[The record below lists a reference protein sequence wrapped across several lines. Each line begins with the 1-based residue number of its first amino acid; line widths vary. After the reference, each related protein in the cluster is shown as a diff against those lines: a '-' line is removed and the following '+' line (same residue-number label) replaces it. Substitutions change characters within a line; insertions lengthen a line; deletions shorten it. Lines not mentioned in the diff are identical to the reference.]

1 MREDRVL
8 LEELCQILDLD
19 ASRVEDITVH
29 FLNPLRDLS
38 WEEQLK
44 YGDELLR
51 DYKPVPYGV
60 TIWTRIG
67 PFLKEDM
74 RGLNA
79 DESEKVRA
87 AMIRAGL
94 LSD

>member
-1 MREDRVL
+1 MREDRAL

-29 FLNPLRDLS
+29 FPDPLRDLS

-51 DYKPVPYGV
+51 DYKPVPDGV
-60 TIWTRIG
+60 TIRTRVG
-67 PFLKEDM
+67 PLLEVDYRWLDDDK
-74 RGLNA
+74 
-79 DESEKVRA
+79 SEKVRA
-87 AMIRAGL
+87 AMVRAGL
-94 LSD
+94 LSG